1 MYIDNTNVCKMFK
14 KIISF
19 LSVVRPLLDFKIVRA
34 FDITQPLKEN
44 IAIVTRKHIEAV
56 FSN

>member
-19 LSVVRPLLDFKIVRA
+19 LSVVRPLLDFKIVQA
-34 FDITQPLKEN
+34 FDIT
-44 IAIVTRKHIEAV
+44 
-56 FSN
+56 